1 MTYKNEL
8 LKNTSNVAIW
18 GTGYIGYSTM
28 LHLAAE
34 GVNCVGYDPD
44 RERVAL
50 INRGGHPVPG
60 LNDWINIDPLPLLA
74 ENRMRA
80 TDNVQEVLG
89 PNVLVHVVAVPTERG
104 GQPWWEPLRQVI
116 NHLADALAAGRRR
129 RIPPLVVIES
139 TLTPGT
145 TDNLILPILADHDL
159 EIGRDLLLGIAPRRD
174 WFVAPDKTLRTLD
187 RIFCGIDADS
197 TEATYDLLT
206 ILCTNLHRASNHRV
220 GELVKCVE
228 NAYRHVEIVLANQLC
243 LGYPDVDMREV
254 LSLASTKWNMGLFHP
269 SFGTGGY
276 CIPLAG
282 QYVMQGATYPE
293 TLSLLSAAFESDLD
307 MRRRVAQAVLSRG
320 RQAIG
325 ILGLAY
331 RGDLKVS
338 AMSPTLLI
346 AKHLVDAGASV
357 RIHDPYYSADEITG
371 ATGSPTFELP
381 DDLEMFDT
389 LLVNASH
396 ERYLE
401 ADIKRAVLARA
412 DTLLVIDN
420 YGAWSHWEWP
430 PQAQYYRA
438 GSRGW
443 LDSPNIG
450 IESPDNTA
458 ALHANSAA

>member
-1 MTYKNEL
+1 MTYKNAL
-8 LKNTSNVAIW
+8 LKNKSTVGIW

-34 GVNCVGYDPD
+34 GVVCVGYDPD
-44 RERVAL
+44 PQKVAL
-50 INRGGHPVPG
+50 INSGGHPVPG

-74 ENRMRA
+74 DNRMVA
-80 TDNVQEVLG
+80 TGNVQKVLDR
-89 PNVLVHVVAVPTERG
+89 NVRVHVVAVPTERG
-104 GQPWWEPLRQVI
+104 GQPWWEPLRQVVT
-116 NHLADALAAGRRR
+116 HLAEALSNGGRPTT
-129 RIPPLVVIES
+129 PPLVVIES

-145 TDNLILPILADHDL
+145 TDNLILPILAAHNL

-174 WFVAPDKTLRTLD
+174 WFVSPDKTLRTLD
-187 RIFCGIDADS
+187 RIFCGIDTAS
-197 TEATYDLLT
+197 TDATYDFLS
-206 ILCTNLHRASNHRV
+206 ILCMNLHRASNHRV

-243 LGYPDVDMREV
+243 LGYPDIDMREV

-293 TLSLLSAAFESDLD
+293 TLSLLSAAFESDID

-320 RQAIG
+320 RQSVG

-346 AKHLVDAGASV
+346 AQHLRDAGASV
-357 RIHDPYYSADEITG
+357 KINDPYYSAEEITRT
-371 ATGSPTFELP
+371 TGSPTFELP
-381 DDLEMFDT
+381 DDLELFDT

-396 ERYLE
+396 ERYQE
-401 ADIKRAVLARA
+401 PDVKRAVLARA

-443 LDSPNIG
+443 LDSPG
-450 IESPDNTA
+450 VAIESANLA
-458 ALHANSAA
+458 AFHANSAA